1 MTDMRGPY
9 RSGALFVGISAVL
22 HLIAPVFGGFGTD
35 ALTLFVVGFVYAA
48 IAYGLLQGYR
58 WLAYVTFLLMMAGSV
73 VAITGIWALGSV
85 PGWIY
90 AGIVVAD
97 WLAVFALFAALWRAR
112 PAAAA

>member
-9 RSGALFVGISAVL
+9 RTGALFVGISAVL

-35 ALTLFVVGFVYAA
+35 ALTLFVVGIVYMA

-58 WLAYVTFLLMMAGSV
+58 WLAYLTFLLMMAGSV
-73 VAITGIWALGSV
+73 VAITGIWGLGPV

-90 AGIVVAD
+90 AGIVIAD
-97 WLAVFALFAALWRAR
+97 WLAVLALFAALWRSR
-112 PAAAA
+112 PSVAA